1 MAVIPNGVYRLPH
14 DCGWKTDYALWDP
27 ADPRAKAKLRAAGSV
42 QHHKKLCPLIVPQA
56 WSFQHFL
63 DGTLPKLAQVADY
76 LLADPEVKV
85 ILEIKPG
92 IKMVE
97 FLLRKLGFGK
107 DRILKHPTG
116 NTQIAYVAEEMV
128 NSCMTPPV
136 HPLLWRK
143 ARSLLIRDDYDGKRG
158 TKVIYTSRRSAS
170 HGRRVRNEGAV
181 LALLKKRPVSFIHVH
196 PAI

>member
-116 NTQIAYVAEEMV
+116 NTQIAYVAEE
-128 NSCMTPPV
+128 PV
-136 HPLLWRK
+136 MILQRTFL
-143 ARSLLIRDDYDGKRG
+143 D
-158 TKVIYTSRRSAS
+158 
-170 HGRRVRNEGAV
+170 
-181 LALLKKRPVSFIHVH
+181 
-196 PAI
+196 